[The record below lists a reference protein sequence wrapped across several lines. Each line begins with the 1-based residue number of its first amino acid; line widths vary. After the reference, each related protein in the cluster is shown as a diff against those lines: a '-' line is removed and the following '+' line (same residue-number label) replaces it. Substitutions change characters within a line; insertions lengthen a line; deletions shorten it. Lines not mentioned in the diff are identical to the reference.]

1 MDNKKKNLEHETNRF
16 LLEQVGRK
24 TQELRGNILIL
35 KILKF
40 TDFHQNMK
48 LSKLVNFTAPSLTG
62 YWLKEWFMQIFRSS
76 HG

>member
-1 MDNKKKNLEHETNRF
+1 MKPTDF
-16 LLEQVGRK
+16 FFEQAGRK
-24 TQELRGNILIL
+24 TQELGRNILIL

-40 TDFHQNMK
+40 TDLHQNMK

-62 YWLKEWFMQIFRSS
+62 SWLKEWFMQIFGSS